1 MKYLTSI
8 IRKIK
13 AFFIHIVKCRFYIYK
28 RYFYITPFI
37 YLDKNNNVVKDE
49 ITDKIKWLD
58 EDYSEGQ
65 LSIDVYET
73 DKKIYIKSTMAGV
86 KPEDLNIS
94 LHNDMLTIKGRRDL
108 SLPEEVND
116 NDSIY
121 KECYW
126 GSFSRTIILP
136 TEINEDKIDATLED
150 GVLTITLIKLKKT
163 DKIEVKVK

>member
-1 MKYLTSI
+1 MNSNKQ
-8 IRKIK
+8 KQE
-13 AFFIHIVKCRFYIYK
+13 
-28 RYFYITPFI
+28 
-37 YLDKNNNVVKDE
+37 NNISANE
-49 ITDKIKWLD
+49 KWLD

-73 DKKIYIKSTMAGV
+73 DKKIYIKSTMAGA

-108 SLPEEVND
+108 NLPEELND
-116 NDSIY
+116 ENSIY

-126 GSFSRTIILP
+126 GPFSRTIILP
-136 TEINEDKIDATLED
+136 TEIDEEKIEAVLED
-150 GVLTITLIKLKKT
+150 GVLTITLIKLKKP

>member
-1 MKYLTSI
+1 MNSSKQNQE
-8 IRKIK
+8 
-13 AFFIHIVKCRFYIYK
+13 
-28 RYFYITPFI
+28 
-37 YLDKNNNVVKDE
+37 NNISANE
-49 ITDKIKWLD
+49 KWLD

-73 DKKIYIKSTMAGV
+73 DKKIYIKSTMAGA

-108 SLPEEVND
+108 NLPEELSDEN
-116 NDSIY
+116 NIY

-126 GSFSRTIILP
+126 GPFSRTIILP
-136 TEINEDKIDATLED
+136 TEIDEDKIDAVLED
-150 GVLTITLIKLKKT
+150 GVLTITLIKLKKS

>member
-1 MKYLTSI
+1 MNSSQLKQEENISS
-8 IRKIK
+8 
-13 AFFIHIVKCRFYIYK
+13 
-28 RYFYITPFI
+28 
-37 YLDKNNNVVKDE
+37 NE
-49 ITDKIKWLD
+49 KWLD